1 MKRRP
6 RALRLAM
13 FLTAGAM
20 IFQIG
25 PCVTMGLG
33 AGTSAINPSTLFL
46 DENGSLF
53 GIFHLCGEPN
63 IRLIDQNGAIVSE
76 YNTEDD
82 LIYGCPFTEQV
93 TSQSGG
99 T

>member
-13 FLTAGAM
+13 FLTAGAI

-33 AGTSAINPSTLFL
+33 AGTSALNPGSFL

-63 IRLIDQNGAIVSE
+63 IRLIDLNGVIVNE

-82 LIYGCPFTEQV
+82 LIYGCPFTERITGQA
-93 TSQSGG
+93 GG